1 MKPCG
6 AAFQHG
12 FFVWLVMTDP
22 VADAIEDA
30 IEAAVDEPQQVS
42 VEGES
47 ITNRSIPDLI
57 ALAKYRGAQN
67 AVNGDTGG
75 LSCRRQKFPG
85 ASGLH
90 SSR

>member
-1 MKPCG
+1 
-6 AAFQHG
+6 
-12 FFVWLVMTDP
+12 MTDP

-67 AVNGDTGG
+67 AVNSSNPI
-75 LSCRRQKFPG
+75 SCRRQKFPG
-85 ASGLH
+85 ASGLQPP
-90 SSR
+90 RC